1 MGKNALVQA
10 AHRPLVNC
18 RLKMLSVGKEHVFCF
33 LLSELRPAKNDRS
46 KDTDPDFLQKYML
59 GCSAC
64 NEDIGNLTMFSAA
77 LG

>member
-1 MGKNALVQA
+1 MLVIISFAGSIIINHGEGKNALVQA

-46 KDTDPDFLQKYML
+46 KDTDPDFLQIY
-59 GCSAC
+59 
-64 NEDIGNLTMFSAA
+64 I
-77 LG
+77 